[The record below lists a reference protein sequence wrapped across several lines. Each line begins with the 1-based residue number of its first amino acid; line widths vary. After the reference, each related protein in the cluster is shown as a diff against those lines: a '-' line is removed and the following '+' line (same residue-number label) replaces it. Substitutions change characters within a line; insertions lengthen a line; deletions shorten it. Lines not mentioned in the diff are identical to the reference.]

1 MALVPS
7 FRTEPLSVIPSFDL
21 AASVSARRVFCPVG
35 RVGPLCR
42 LADSDSRL
50 TVSARLVCLGQP
62 VSACNNRR
70 CVWSSCGR
78 LVVGSLFMRVVMSMH
93 QNCQLSPPH
102 CRLSYHAQ
110 QINHSLPITHALY
123 VPVPGCS
130 HPCTVSQ
137 ETQQKHD

>member
-35 RVGPLCR
+35 RVGPSCR

-62 VSACNNRR
+62 VSACNSRR

-93 QNCQLSPPH
+93 HTELSVVAAALSSQLSRTADKSLAPH
-102 CRLSYHAQ
+102 HTRTVRTSTRL
-110 QINHSLPITHALY
+110 
-123 VPVPGCS
+123 
-130 HPCTVSQ
+130 
-137 ETQQKHD
+137 